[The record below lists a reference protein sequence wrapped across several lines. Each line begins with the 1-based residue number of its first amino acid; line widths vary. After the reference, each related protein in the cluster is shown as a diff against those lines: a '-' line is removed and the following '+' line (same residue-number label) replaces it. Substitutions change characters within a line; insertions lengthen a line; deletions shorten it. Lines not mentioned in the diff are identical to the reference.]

1 MPGFLGW
8 GERCRCR
15 SVGGSEQGLRAMR
28 DHRSVLDFCVPE
40 LPVAAIFVGVV
51 LKGPCSVEM
60 PIRVLPSV
68 QVTLVS
74 SLYKRG

>member
-1 MPGFLGW
+1 
-8 GERCRCR
+8 
-15 SVGGSEQGLRAMR
+15 MR

-51 LKGPCSVEM
+51 LKDPCSVEM
-60 PIRVLPSV
+60 PIIAPPSV
-68 QVTLVS
+68 QVTLIG

>member
-1 MPGFLGW
+1 
-8 GERCRCR
+8 
-15 SVGGSEQGLRAMR
+15 MR
-28 DHRSVLDFCVPE
+28 DHHSVLDFCIPE

-60 PIRVLPSV
+60 PIRALPSV

>member
-1 MPGFLGW
+1 MPGFPGW
-8 GERCRCR
+8 GERFRCR
-15 SVGGSEQGLRAMR
+15 SVGGSEQGLWAMR

-51 LKGPCSVEM
+51 LKDPCSVEM
-60 PIRVLPSV
+60 PIRAPPSV
-68 QVTLVS
+68 QVTLIG